1 MREPSEHHQI
11 RGINWSAI
19 LAYTLL
25 PLTAVAMWS
34 LIFRVFAVLL
44 R

>member
-1 MREPSEHHQI
+1 MHESSEHHQI

-19 LAYTLL
+19 LAYTVL

-34 LIFRVFAVLL
+34 LVFRVFALLL